1 MIVCVIIAIFF
12 TLLIV
17 LFVADLQTGI
27 DDAKELSLSVKK
39 HTNCLKKFS
48 EHYEEFA
55 EKLHKKQFCNKT
67 NNEENVNSNNF

>member
-48 EHYEEFA
+48 EHYEKFAEHYEKFA
-55 EKLHKKQFCNKT
+55 EKLHKKTVLQ
-67 NNEENVNSNNF
+67 